1 MTGEVRAVDDLDVLA
16 GEIRRDFGDRFP
28 VKARN
33 ETAEETQLREERT
46 RLVLEREV
54 LPEVAA
60 RRRDARAAALSAVDE
75 RTVVDHVI
83 AALFTIPKLMG
94 ALRNP
99 NVTDILVF
107 GAASVRVEEL
117 DGTVSEWPPLVAR
130 DRDLERIIYDVAVA
144 NGRPFN
150 IENHVVDF
158 ELEPGVRFH
167 AGGFDPVQRPY
178 IAIRRAALFGASLDE
193 LYDRGAADAGI
204 VELLRA
210 AVAAGLGILFV
221 GPMGSGKTTWL
232 RATIAEIDASAVIT
246 TIESDFE
253 LNVLQMGKHPYVIAY
268 QERLPTTID
277 SKGYTPAEAMRP
289 AMRTR
294 ADWIVVGEVR
304 GGEGA
309 PLVRAMQTGQGAM
322 GTVHGG
328 DAEDALDNLV
338 NLIASDTGQA
348 APDVKTQVYRAI
360 DLVVALEGTNVQ
372 GRWVSEIV
380 APSVENAGERFV
392 LHRLYG
398 PVDHAPDERARPINE
413 PQAKMLR
420 RLRRHDPE
428 FSTRW
433 WTQVDDTYKPLQV
446 LGGSR

>member
-1 MTGEVRAVDDLDVLA
+1 MGTTLDPTEFETLA
-16 GEIRRDFGDRFP
+16 NEIRRDFGDRFP

-46 RLVLEREV
+46 RLVLEREI
-54 LPEVAA
+54 LPELAA
-60 RRRDARAAALSAVDE
+60 LRRDTRTAPMSDSDE
-75 RTVVDHVI
+75 RALIEQVI
-83 AALFTIPKLMG
+83 SALFTIPKLMG
-94 ALRNP
+94 ALRDP
-99 NVTDILVF
+99 NVTDILVL
-107 GAASVRVEEL
+107 GSAPVRVEQL
-117 DGTVSEWPPLVAR
+117 DGTVEEWPPLVSR
-130 DRDLERIIYDVAVA
+130 DRDLERVIYDVAVSH
-144 NGRPFN
+144 GRPFN

-178 IAIRRAALFGASLDE
+178 IAIRRAALFGASLDD
-193 LYDRGAADAGI
+193 LYDRGAADAGT
-204 VELLRA
+204 VELLRL

-232 RATIAEIDASAVIT
+232 RATISEIDASAVIT

-253 LNVLQMGKHPYVIAY
+253 LNILQMGKHPYVIAY

-294 ADWIVVGEVR
+294 ADWIIVGEVR
-304 GGEGA
+304 GAEGA

-328 DAEDALDNLV
+328 HAEDALDNLV

-360 DLVVALEGTNVQ
+360 DLVVALEGTNME

-380 APSVENAGERFV
+380 APSVENAGERYV

-398 PVDHAPDERARPINE
+398 LVDHAPDERARPINE
-413 PQAKMLR
+413 PQSVMLR
-420 RLRRHDPE
+420 QLRRHDPE
-428 FSTRW
+428 FSTHW
-433 WTQVDDTYKPLQV
+433 WTSGEDTYKPLQTMR
-446 LGGSR
+446 GRR

>member
-1 MTGEVRAVDDLDVLA
+1 MGSTLAPTELEDLANEVR
-16 GEIRRDFGDRFP
+16 RNFGDRFP

-46 RLVLEREV
+46 RLVLEREI
-54 LPEVAA
+54 LPELAA
-60 RRRDARAAALSAVDE
+60 RRRDTRTAPLSDSDE
-75 RTVVDHVI
+75 RALIEQVI
-83 AALFTIPKLMG
+83 SALFTIPKLMG
-94 ALRNP
+94 ALRDP

-107 GAASVRVEEL
+107 GSAPVRVEQL
-117 DGTVSEWPPLVAR
+117 DGTIEEWPPLVSR
-130 DRDLERIIYDVAVA
+130 DRDLERVIYDVAVSH
-144 NGRPFN
+144 GRPFN
-150 IENHVVDF
+150 IENHEVDF

-204 VELLRA
+204 VELLRT

-232 RATIAEIDASAVIT
+232 RATISEIDASAVIT

-294 ADWIVVGEVR
+294 ADWIIVGEVR

-360 DLVVALEGTNVQ
+360 DLVVALEGTNTE

-380 APSVENAGERFV
+380 APSVENAGERYV

-398 PVDHAPDERARPINE
+398 AADFAPDERARPINE
-413 PQAKMLR
+413 PQAAMLR

-428 FSTRW
+428 FSTGW
-433 WTQVDDTYKPLQV
+433 WSSGEDTYKPLQTM
-446 LGGSR
+446 GGRR

>member
-1 MTGEVRAVDDLDVLA
+1 MSAGGLMPAELDELA
-16 GEIRRDFGDRFP
+16 AEIRRDFGDRLP
-28 VKARN
+28 PRGRD
-33 ETAEETQLREERT
+33 ESSDETQLREERT
-46 RLVLEREV
+46 RLVIERDV
-54 LPEVAA
+54 LPELAS
-60 RRRDARAAALSAVDE
+60 RRRTARLSALSESDE
-75 RTVVDHVI
+75 RLVVEHVV

-99 NVTDILVF
+99 TVTDILVF
-107 GAASVRVEEL
+107 GSAPVRVEQL
-117 DGTVSEWPPLVAR
+117 DGTVEEWAPLVSR
-130 DRDLERIIYDVAVA
+130 DRDLERIIYDVAVSH
-144 NGRPFN
+144 GRPFN
-150 IENHVVDF
+150 IENHEVDF

-210 AVAAGLGILFV
+210 SVAAGLGMLFV

-360 DLVVALEGTNVQ
+360 DLVVALEGTNAE
-372 GRWVSEIV
+372 GRWVKEIA

-398 PVDHAPDERARPINE
+398 TVDGALDERARPINE
-413 PQAKMLR
+413 PQANMLR
-420 RLRRHDPE
+420 QLRRHDHE

-433 WTQVDDTYKPLQV
+433 WSSGDDTYQELRV
-446 LGGSR
+446 AGAHR

>member
-1 MTGEVRAVDDLDVLA
+1 MGSTLDPTEFEALA
-16 GEIRRDFGDRFP
+16 NEIRRDFGDRFP

-46 RLVLEREV
+46 RLVLEREI
-54 LPEVAA
+54 LPELAA
-60 RRRDARAAALSAVDE
+60 RRRDMRTAPMSDSDE
-75 RTVVDHVI
+75 RALIEQVI
-83 AALFTIPKLMG
+83 SALFTIPKLMG
-94 ALRNP
+94 ALRDP

-107 GAASVRVEEL
+107 GSAPVRVEQL
-117 DGTVSEWPPLVAR
+117 DGTIEEWPPLASR
-130 DRDLERIIYDVAVA
+130 DRDLERVIYDVAVSH
-144 NGRPFN
+144 GRPFN
-150 IENHVVDF
+150 IENHEVDF

-204 VELLRA
+204 VELLRT

-232 RATIAEIDASAVIT
+232 RATISEIDASAVIT

-277 SKGYTPAEAMRP
+277 SKGYTPAQAMRP

-294 ADWIVVGEVR
+294 ADWIIVGEVR
-304 GGEGA
+304 GAEGA

-360 DLVVALEGTNVQ
+360 DLVVALEGTNIE

-380 APSVENAGERFV
+380 APSVENAGERYV

-398 PVDHAPDERARPINE
+398 PVDSAPDERARPINE
-413 PQAKMLR
+413 PQAAMLR

-428 FSTRW
+428 FSTCW
-433 WTQVDDTYKPLQV
+433 WSSGEDTYKPLQTM
-446 LGGSR
+446 GGRR